1 MTLTLILAQDP
12 ETRLTTL
19 LHPFDFYD
27 LALALEDRGIA
38 VPWDALLAMETCG
51 DVQVLMLDKAEV

>member
-1 MTLTLILAQDP
+1 MTLPLILAEDP
-12 ETRLTTL
+12 DTRLATL

-27 LALALEDRGIA
+27 LALALEDRGIL

-51 DVQVLMLDKAEV
+51 DVQGVCGEVVE

>member
-1 MTLTLILAQDP
+1 MTLPLILAEDP
-12 ETRLTTL
+12 ETPLSDL

-38 VPWDALLAMETCG
+38 ALNAHGG
-51 DVQVLMLDKAEV
+51 DMKAGRVG